1 MDVDP
6 EVAAQ
11 LEEHDPEEILL
22 NPEDEDC
29 DMFDEMIA
37 QAREQGSDDEF
48 DEMHG
53 TGETI
58 GASDPA
64 IVWQRFLESTGA
76 YAGDDNRT
84 MPEDQ
89 EYGDFSD
96 NEAQFSDDVS
106 LLLYRT
112 DSYHSFRMTTN
123 RLVSLRIR

>member
-1 MDVDP
+1 
-6 EVAAQ
+6 
-11 LEEHDPEEILL
+11 
-22 NPEDEDC
+22 
-29 DMFDEMIA
+29 MIQ

-76 YAGDDNRT
+76 YAGDTHERRT
-84 MPEDQ
+84 MEEEEELYD
-89 EYGDFSD
+89 DFDSD

-106 LLLYRT
+106 T
-112 DSYHSFRMTTN
+112 A
-123 RLVSLRIR
+123 

>member
-1 MDVDP
+1 MDP
-6 EVAAQ
+6 E
-11 LEEHDPEEILL
+11 D
-22 NPEDEDC
+22 DEC
-29 DMFDEMIA
+29 DMFDEMIQ

-76 YAGDDNRT
+76 YAGDDSQVTHERRT
-84 MPEDQ
+84 MEEEEELYD
-89 EYGDFSD
+89 DFPSD

-106 LLLYRT
+106 
-112 DSYHSFRMTTN
+112 SA
-123 RLVSLRIR
+123 

>member
-1 MDVDP
+1 
-6 EVAAQ
+6 
-11 LEEHDPEEILL
+11 
-22 NPEDEDC
+22 
-29 DMFDEMIA
+29 
-37 QAREQGSDDEF
+37 
-48 DEMHG
+48 MHG

-76 YAGDDNRT
+76 YAGDETRT

-106 LLLYRT
+106 L
-112 DSYHSFRMTTN
+112 
-123 RLVSLRIR
+123 

>member
-1 MDVDP
+1 
-6 EVAAQ
+6 
-11 LEEHDPEEILL
+11 
-22 NPEDEDC
+22 
-29 DMFDEMIA
+29 MIA

-76 YAGDDNRT
+76 YGGDEQRT
-84 MPEDQ
+84 MDEEEELYD
-89 EYGDFSD
+89 DFNSD

-106 LLLYRT
+106 T
-112 DSYHSFRMTTN
+112 AN
-123 RLVSLRIR
+123 RIYSVNRKKYNFFKLSTVLVL